1 MASPGIDEVRLE
13 SLASSFE
20 GELIRGTEGG
30 YDDARKVF
38 NGMIDLHP
46 ALIAR
51 CGETG
56 DIAQALA
63 FARASDLEVSV
74 RGGGH
79 GVAGRAVTDGGVMI
93 DLSPMKSI
101 HVDPEARTV
110 RGQGGVTWGELND
123 ATSTYGLATT
133 GGFV

>member
-1 MASPGIDEVRLE
+1 MASRGIEEARLE

-20 GELIRGTEGG
+20 GELLRGTDGG

-51 CGETG
+51 CRGTD
-56 DIAQALA
+56 DIVQALA
-63 FARASDLEVSV
+63 FARESDLEVSV

-93 DLSPMKSI
+93 DLS
-101 HVDPEARTV
+101 
-110 RGQGGVTWGELND
+110 
-123 ATSTYGLATT
+123 
-133 GGFV
+133 